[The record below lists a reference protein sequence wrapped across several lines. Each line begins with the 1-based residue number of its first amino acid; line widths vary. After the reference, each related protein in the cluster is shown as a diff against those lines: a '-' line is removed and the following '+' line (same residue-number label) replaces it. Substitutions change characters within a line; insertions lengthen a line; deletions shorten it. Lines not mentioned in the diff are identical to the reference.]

1 MSFAFRPLLAVAAL
15 ALATPA
21 FAQVGATTGS
31 TTTVT
36 PPAAVAPM
44 AKSTAPAVTNDVK
57 ADTSVKTGT
66 AAKVDTTTKTDS
78 TAKVE
83 TKAKS
88 SAAEPKG
95 NTAKK
100 VSTNTHRHVKAAKV
114 G

>member
-36 PPAAVAPM
+36 PPAAVTPM
-44 AKSTAPAVTNDVK
+44 TKSPAPAVTGGIK

-66 AAKVDTTTKTDS
+66 VAKADTTAKTDG
-78 TAKVE
+78 AA
-83 TKAKS
+83 KAKS
-88 SAAEPKG
+88 SAAESKG
-95 NTAKK
+95 TTAKK